1 MPSLLERPDVD
12 LLPRVRDF
20 ASGTRPMLIG
30 EDFVEAIDGRVFDTI
45 DPATG
50 APLTQIAEA
59 GPQDVD
65 LAVRAAR
72 AAFEGPWRRTP
83 AAERARL
90 LNRLA
95 DLIQDNAEELAQLE
109 SLDTGKPLVRARED
123 DIPFAIDAYRYFAGW
138 PRQIEGQTIPVS
150 VPDAHVYTRM
160 EPVGVVGAIV
170 AWNFPMILYAWKLAP
185 ALAAGCTV
193 VLKPAE
199 QTPLTALRLGELAL
213 EAGFP
218 PGVVNVC
225 PGVGEIAGRALV
237 RHPGVDAIAFTGSTE
252 VGREIVRAAADTL
265 KHVSLELGGKSPNI
279 VFADA
284 DLGAAA
290 ATAAFA
296 IFWGSGQACAAGSR
310 LMVQREAYDEV
321 VEAVVREAR
330 ALRMGPGVHPETTL
344 GPLVSQE
351 QLERVTGYIAA
362 GVDAGAGVA
371 VGGRRAGG
379 ELAEGYFVEPTVLTD
394 VADEL
399 TVCREEIF
407 GPVLVAQPFDTLE
420 EVAARANA
428 TPYGLVAAVWTSDL
442 RRGHKLA
449 AMLDAGTVWINAY
462 HAYDSA
468 VPFGGF
474 KQWGYGRD
482 MGRASLEKYLQVKSV
497 WTNLA

>member
-1 MPSLLERPDVD
+1 MPSLLERPDVE
-12 LLPRVRDF
+12 LLPRVREF

-30 EDFVEAIDGRVFDTI
+30 EDFVEAVDGRAFPTI
-45 DPATG
+45 DPAT
-50 APLTQIAEA
+50 ASPLAQIAEA
-59 GPQDVD
+59 GPHDVD

-83 AAERARL
+83 PAERARL

-95 DLIQDNAEELAQLE
+95 DLIEANAEELAQLE
-109 SLDTGKPLVRARED
+109 SLDTGKPLVRARTE
-123 DIPFAIDAYRYFAGW
+123 DIPFCLDTFRYFAGW

-150 VPDAHVYTRM
+150 TPDAHVYTRM

-170 AWNFPMILYAWKLAP
+170 PWNFPMILYAWKLAP

-199 QTPLTALRLGELAL
+199 QTPLTALRLGELIL

-218 PGVVNVC
+218 PGTVNIC
-225 PGVGEIAGRALV
+225 PGFGEVAGRALV
-237 RHPGVDAIAFTGSTE
+237 QHPGVDAIAFTGSTE
-252 VGREIVRAAADTL
+252 VGREIVRTSADTL

-284 DLGAAA
+284 DLETAA

-296 IFWGSGQACAAGSR
+296 IFWNTGQACAAGSR
-310 LMVQREAYDEV
+310 LLVQREAYDEV
-321 VEAVVREAR
+321 VDAVVREAR
-330 ALRMGPGVHPETTL
+330 TLRLGPGVDPQTTL
-344 GPLVSQE
+344 GPLISEE
-351 QLERVTGYIAA
+351 QLGRVTRYLDA
-362 GVDAGAGVA
+362 GVAAGAGVA
-371 VGGRRAGG
+371 IGGRRAVG
-379 ELAEGYFVEPTVLTD
+379 ELADGYYVEPTVLTG

-407 GPVLVAQPFDTLE
+407 GPVLVVQAFDTLE

-428 TPYGLVAAVWTSDL
+428 NPYGLCAAVWTSDL
-442 RRGHKLA
+442 RRGHRMA

-474 KQWGYGRD
+474 KQSGYGRD
-482 MGRASLEKYLQVKSV
+482 MGRAALEKYLQVKSV